1 MSDKQHTNRLINE
14 ASPYLLQHAN
24 NPVDW
29 YPWGNEAFE
38 KARIEDK
45 PVFLS
50 IGYSTCHWC
59 HVMAHES
66 FESEEVAQ
74 VLNSGF
80 VSIKVDREQRPDIDE
95 VYMSV
100 CQAMTG
106 SGGWP
111 LSVFMTAD
119 KQPFFA
125 GTYFPKDTMHGRIGF
140 IELCTNILKVWKED
154 KQGLLKN
161 SEQLK
166 KHFAKPSKRDKVSV
180 DTGELIKEGYEY
192 LLSSFEKKY
201 GGFSYAPKF
210 PSPHNL
216 LFLLRYYKAS
226 GSKKALDMTE
236 QTLMHMYRGGIFDH
250 IGGGFSRYSTD
261 SRWLVPHF
269 EKMLYDNAML
279 LLAYSET
286 YAITKNQNYADI
298 IDKTC
303 TYVLRDMQASQGG
316 FYSAE
321 DADSEG
327 VEGKYY
333 VFSYDELEGGFSKE
347 EMHILEEC
355 FGVTE
360 RGNFEGNN
368 IINRIGAELED
379 TEQAKAILKK
389 LYELRDKRIRPF
401 KDTKVSASWNGLM
414 IEGLCRAGI
423 VTQNSA
429 YIDSAKKAA
438 DFMLTEMMRDGELF
452 GIYKEGSEPTEAFLP
467 DYANFANGLI
477 TLYSATLELEYL
489 KDAVSLAKRMIAIFY
504 DINDARFYMTREEG
518 EELFFR
524 PKDDYDGAMP
534 SGNSSALMCLKSLYD
549 ITGDET
555 FLNTLSSAVSS
566 FVGTASKM
574 PGAYIHILSLLQRQS
589 AVHRQ
594 IVITGS
600 GDKTIKETLL
610 SLLREYMPFTTLIY
624 YDGSD
629 AAKEA
634 FSYLP
639 SYSMDEPFA
648 AYICENFACQS
659 PIYSPYEL
667 LEELGIER

>member
-1 MSDKQHTNRLINE
+1 MNDNRHTNKLINE
-14 ASPYLLQHAN
+14 ASPYLLQHAH

-29 YPWGNEAFE
+29 YPWGEEAFE
-38 KARIEDK
+38 KAKAEDK

-66 FESEEVAQ
+66 FESEEVAR

-125 GTYFPKDTMHGRIGF
+125 GTYFPKNSMHSRIGF
-140 IELCTNILKVWKED
+140 IELCTNILKVWKAD
-154 KQGLLKN
+154 KQSLLKN

-166 KHFAKPSKRDKVSV
+166 RHFAKPSKKDKVSV
-180 DTGELIKEGYEY
+180 NTGELIKAGYEY

-226 GSKKALDMTE
+226 GSKKALDMTQ

-250 IGGGFSRYSTD
+250 VGGGFSRYSTD

-269 EKMLYDNAML
+269 EKMLYDNSML
-279 LLAYSET
+279 LLAYSEA
-286 YAITKNQNYADI
+286 YAITKDQDYADI
-298 IDKTC
+298 IEKTC
-303 TYVLRDMQASQGG
+303 TYVLRDMQASSGG

-327 VEGKYY
+327 VEGKFY
-333 VFSYDELEGGFSKE
+333 VFSYEELEDSFSKE
-347 EMHILEEC
+347 EMQTLEER

-379 TEQAKAILKK
+379 TEQTKAILKK
-389 LYELRDKRIRPF
+389 LYDLRDKRIRPF
-401 KDTKVSASWNGLM
+401 KDTKISASWNGLM
-414 IEGLCRAGI
+414 IEGLCRAGV

-429 YIDSAKKAA
+429 YIASAKKAA
-438 DFMLTEMMRDGELF
+438 DFILAEMMRDGELF
-452 GIYKEGSEPTEAFLP
+452 GIYKEGSQPTEAFLP
-467 DYANFANGLI
+467 DYANFENGLI
-477 TLYSATLELEYL
+477 ALYSATLEVEYL
-489 KDAVSLAKRMIAIFY
+489 KNAVTIARKMTDLFY
-504 DINDARFYMTREEG
+504 DEDDTRFYMTREEG

-534 SGNSSALMCLKSLYD
+534 SGNSSALMCIRSLYD
-549 ITGDET
+549 LTGDAA
-555 FLNTLSSAVSS
+555 FANTLGSAVSS
-566 FVGTASKM
+566 FLGTASKA
-574 PGAYIHILSLLQRQS
+574 PGAYIHFLSLLQRES

-594 IVITGS
+594 IVTTGS
-600 GDKTIKETLL
+600 DEKTIRETLL
-610 SLLREYMPFTTLIY
+610 RLQREYMPFTTLIY
-624 YDGSD
+624 YDGSQ
-629 AAKEA
+629 AAEEV
-634 FSYLP
+634 FSHLP
-639 SYSMDEPFA
+639 SYDMDKSFA
-648 AYICENFACQS
+648 AYICKNFACQN
-659 PIYSPYEL
+659 PIYSSDEL
-667 LEELGIER
+667 LKEMGIEK